1 MSLQIAIESIVARIE
16 KQSQAIGTEE
26 ASKTALVMPFIQA
39 LGYDVF
45 DPSEVI
51 PEFTA
56 DVGIKKGEK
65 IDYALAKD
73 GVVSVLIE
81 CKALSDVLDLKHAS
95 QLFRYFSTVD
105 ARFAILTNGVE
116 YQFYSDLD
124 KSNKMDERP
133 FFVFNMLDHD
143 ESQIKE
149 LSRFRKDDFDTD
161 RILSTATNLKY
172 LRLAKAVI
180 QNEFSNPSE
189 ELVRLVAKQTYDGHL
204 RANVVEKFTEIT
216 KRAID
221 EVIKDR
227 LQARIKTAFEND
239 ATQEKELEPDTS
251 NSEIVTTEEEIAG
264 YNIIRAIASE
274 IVAPDRIVIRDAK
287 SYCAVL
293 LDDNNRKPICRLHF
307 NSSNKKISLFE
318 QKKEEIVPIGNLP
331 DIFQYK
337 DLIKSAIQDYL

>member
-1 MSLQIAIESIVARIE
+1 MSLHIAIESIVARIE

-81 CKALSDVLDLKHAS
+81 CKPMSDALDLKHAS

-116 YQFYSDLD
+116 YHFYSDLD

-133 FFVFNMLDHD
+133 FFIFNMLDHD
-143 ESQIKE
+143 EAHVKE
-149 LSRFRKDDFDTD
+149 LSRFQKDGFDTD

-172 LRLAKAVI
+172 LRLAKTII
-180 QNEFSNPSE
+180 QKEFSHPGE
-189 ELVRLVAKQTYDGHL
+189 ELIRLVAKQIHDGPL
-204 RANVVEKFTEIT
+204 RTNVLDKFTEIT

-239 ATQEKELEPDTS
+239 NVAEEELEPDTS
-251 NSEIVTTEEEIAG
+251 TSDIVTTEEEIAG
-264 YNIIRAIASE
+264 YNIIRAIGSE
-274 IVAPDRIVIRDAK
+274 IVPPNRIVIRDAK
-287 SYCAVL
+287 SYCAIL

-307 NSSNKKISLFE
+307 NSSNKRISLFSE
-318 QKKEEIVPIGNLP
+318 KNEEIVSINDLP
-331 DIFQYK
+331 DIFQHK
-337 DLIKSAIQDYL
+337 ERIKGAIEDYL